1 MLKRIGVLFLT
12 FALLIGSSAMASDLE
27 NKTKEELIAIIEELM
42 GNEEASSTET
52 EPTPEDS
59 AQEYTELERGSKGD
73 DVKALQQRLKDL
85 GYLSGAVDGD
95 YGGGT
100 ASAVSSFQNQ
110 AGLAVTGK
118 ADVETQRAL
127 FDSTAPKAIV
137 YENLDYKGVSRNPS
151 EYIGRYVKFNGTVLQ
166 VIEEED
172 YVSFRIASRGNYEDV
187 VYVSMA
193 IPENYSRILEDDKVT
208 VLGVY
213 MDLMTYETIMGA
225 SVTIPWVMADLV
237 TLR

>member
-1 MLKRIGVLFLT
+1 MRKIVVW
-12 FALLIGSSAMASDLE
+12 LLVFTLIISSAAMASDLE
-27 NKTKEELIAIIEELM
+27 NKTKEELIAIIEELL
-42 GNEEASSTET
+42 GDEEAQSEEAET
-52 EPTPEDS
+52 PQEVPEQ
-59 AQEYTELERGSKGD
+59 AYTELERGSKGD
-73 DVKALQQRLKDL
+73 DVKNLQQRLKDL

-100 ASAVSSFQNQ
+100 SSAVSSFQNQ

-118 ADVETQRAL
+118 ADVETQEAL
-127 FDSTAPKAIV
+127 FAADAPKAIV
-137 YENLDYKGVSRNPS
+137 YESLDYKGVSRNPS
-151 EYIGRYVKFNGTVLQ
+151 DYTGKYVKFDGKVLQ
-166 VIEEED
+166 VIEEEG
-172 YVSFRIASRGNYEDV
+172 YVSFRIASRGNYDDV

-208 VLGVY
+208 VSGVY

-225 SVTIPWVMADLV
+225 SVTIPWIMADLV